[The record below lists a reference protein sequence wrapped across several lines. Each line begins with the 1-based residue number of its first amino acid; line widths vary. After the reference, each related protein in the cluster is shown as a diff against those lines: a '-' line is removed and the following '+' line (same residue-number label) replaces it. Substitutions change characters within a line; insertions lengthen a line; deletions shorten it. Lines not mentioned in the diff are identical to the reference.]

1 MAAKKGSSGTRKMAK
16 GRPMVQKESL
26 YVQSAAS
33 SSQQQLEM
41 SAQCTAQ
48 VDAEKELLHEYLGLS
63 MVEAKPVA
71 KNERVVPEV
80 YDITVEDDHEFF
92 ANSILVHNCS
102 DAFDYTLC
110 LFLQKDWYKY
120 KRGGNTVSAPTSAR
134 IAPTFEY

>member
-1 MAAKKGSSGTRKMAK
+1 
-16 GRPMVQKESL
+16 
-26 YVQSAAS
+26 
-33 SSQQQLEM
+33 
-41 SAQCTAQ
+41 
-48 VDAEKELLHEYLGLS
+48 